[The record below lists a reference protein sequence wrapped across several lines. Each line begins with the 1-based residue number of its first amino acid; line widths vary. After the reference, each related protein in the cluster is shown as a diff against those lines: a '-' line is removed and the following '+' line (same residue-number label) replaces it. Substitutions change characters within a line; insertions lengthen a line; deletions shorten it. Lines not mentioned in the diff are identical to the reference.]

1 MPDRVVCGL
10 PMADEDRVKWD
21 QRWAAE
27 RDLPRSVPTW
37 VADLDAELPRSG
49 RALDVAAGAGR
60 LAVAM
65 ARRGLEVTAVD
76 ISPVG
81 LALAREAA
89 RDEGLKL
96 QTVVRDLER
105 EGLPPGHYEL
115 VCCFHYRQPG
125 LFPAICEALASG
137 GLVVAEVATARS
149 LEKQPTR
156 TARWLAEPNELLR
169 CCESLDVAYYREG
182 WFGDKHLA
190 RVLARKR

>member
-1 MPDRVVCGL
+1 
-10 PMADEDRVKWD
+10 MADEDRVKWD

-27 RDLPRSVPTW
+27 RDLPRSIPFW
-37 VADLDAELPRSG
+37 VAELDAELPRSG
-49 RALDVAAGAGR
+49 RGLDVAAGAGR

-65 ARRGLEVTAVD
+65 ARRGLDMTAVD

-105 EGLPPGHYEL
+105 EGLPPGSYDL

-125 LFPAICEALASG
+125 LFPAIREALAPG
-137 GLVVAEVATARS
+137 GVVIAENATARS

-156 TARWLAEPNELLR
+156 TARWLAEPNELIR
-169 CCESLDVAYYREG
+169 CCEGLEIFAYREG

-190 RVLARKR
+190 RVAARKVG

>member
-1 MPDRVVCGL
+1 
-10 PMADEDRVKWD
+10 MAEEDRVKWD

-27 RDLPRSVPTW
+27 RDLPRSVPPW
-37 VADLDAELPRSG
+37 VAELDHELPRAG
-49 RALDVAAGAGR
+49 RCLDVAAGAGR

-105 EGLPPGHYEL
+105 EGLPPGSYEL

-125 LFPAICEALASG
+125 LFPAIRDALAIG
-137 GLVVAEVATARS
+137 GVVLAEIATVRS
-149 LEKQPTR
+149 LEKQPSR

-169 CCESLDVAYYREG
+169 CCEGLEVVAYREG

-190 RVLARKR
+190 RVCARKTS

>member
-1 MPDRVVCGL
+1 
-10 PMADEDRVKWD
+10 MADEDRVKWD

-27 RDLPRSVPTW
+27 RDLPRSVPGW
-37 VADLDAELPRSG
+37 VAELDGELPRAG

-81 LALAREAA
+81 LALGREAA

-96 QTVVRDLER
+96 ATVVRDLER
-105 EGLPPGHYEL
+105 EGLPPGSFDL

-125 LFPAICEALASG
+125 LFPAIAASLAPHG
-137 GLVVAEVATARS
+137 VLLAEVATVRS
-149 LEKQPTR
+149 LEKQPSR
-156 TARWLAEPNELLR
+156 TVRWLAEPNELLR
-169 CCESLDVAYYREG
+169 CCEGLEIFYYREL
-182 WFGDKHLA
+182 WLGDKHVA
-190 RVLARKR
+190 RVAARKPG

>member
-1 MPDRVVCGL
+1 
-10 PMADEDRVKWD
+10 MADEDRVKWD

-27 RDLPRSVPTW
+27 RDLPRSVPAW
-37 VADLDAELPRSG
+37 VAELDGELPRTG

-96 QTVVRDLER
+96 HTVVRDLER
-105 EGLPPGHYEL
+105 EGLPEGSFDL
-115 VCCFHYRQPG
+115 ICCFHYRQPG
-125 LFPAICEALASG
+125 LFPSIRNALSIG
-137 GLVVAEVATARS
+137 GIVVAENATVRS

-169 CCESLDVAYYREG
+169 CCDGLEIVSYREG
-182 WFGDKHLA
+182 WFGDRAVA
-190 RVLARKR
+190 RVLARRTS

>member
-1 MPDRVVCGL
+1 
-10 PMADEDRVKWD
+10 MAEEDRVKWD

-27 RDLPRSVPTW
+27 RDLPRSVPVW
-37 VADLDAELPRSG
+37 VAELDHELPRNG

-65 ARRGLEVTAVD
+65 ARRGLDVTAAD

-96 QTVVRDLER
+96 QTVVRDLEK
-105 EGLPPGHYEL
+105 EGLPPGSYDL

-125 LFPAICEALASG
+125 LFPAIGAALAKG
-137 GLVVAEVATARS
+137 GLVLAEVATARS

-169 CCESLDVAYYREG
+169 CCESLEVVYYRET
-182 WFGDKHLA
+182 WLGDKHVA
-190 RVLARKR
+190 RVAARKT